1 MAKDVLIIAFKE
13 RSILTQ
19 HNPKTLLISASDFNN
34 DSRLQRLYGH
44 AKKLSGSL
52 VTIAYGKSTSD
63 KNILLSPIP
72 VRSLFAR
79 LFDVSKMLVSR
90 ILSDNQ
96 LIRLLAK
103 RHITK
108 ELCENSIRSNKD
120 HQFDFVIVKHWTS
133 LPIAMLMHG
142 NPKIWLDINEVF
154 EAEHDNSKLWQLIY
168 KPVIIRLLKLAE
180 RQIVLRSATS
190 LDQIKYMGD
199 DTVLHLPNTK
209 KPFEKD
215 EIEQKPCERIK
226 LLYHGLIAPN
236 RSLETAIKALHQC
249 GRSDLELTIRGSGKL
264 KYIEKLKALAER
276 LELSAQVHFEP
287 NIENSK
293 LIETASHYDIG
304 LCLFDNQSQQ
314 LMLAEPNKI
323 YEYMAAGLG
332 IIASETPTMKRMIE
346 AEKIGELT
354 TISNDQV
361 NTLTQIFQNLSY
373 EKASTWQKKSHIQAS
388 KTWQDNYD
396 WNKLDLFLKQIQQD
410 RLRTYFVN
418 KR

>member
-1 MAKDVLIIAFKE
+1 MAKDVLIIPFKE
-13 RSILTQ
+13 RTILKQ

-34 DSRLQRLYGH
+34 DSRLQRLHGH
-44 AKKLSGSL
+44 AKELSGSL

-108 ELCENSIRSNKD
+108 ELCENSFKSDKD
-120 HQFDFVIVKHWTS
+120 YPFDFVIVKHWTS
-133 LPIAMLMHG
+133 LPIAMLMQG

-190 LDQIKYMGD
+190 LEQIKYMND
-199 DTVLHLPNTK
+199 DAILHLPNTK
-209 KPFEKD
+209 KPLEKA
-215 EIEQKPCERIK
+215 EVKQKSSEKIK

-236 RSLETAIKALHQC
+236 RSLETAIKALYHSE
-249 GRSDLELTIRGSGKL
+249 RPDLELTIRGSGKP
-264 KYIEKLKALAER
+264 KYIAKLKALAER
-276 LELSAQVHFEP
+276 LQLSSHVHFKP
-287 NIENSK
+287 SIENSK

-354 TISNDQV
+354 IISNDQV
-361 NTLTQIFQNLSY
+361 NALTQIFQNLSQ
-373 EKASTWQKKSHIQAS
+373 EKVKTWQRKSHIQAS

-396 WNKLDLFLKQIQQD
+396 WNKLDLSLKQIQQD
-410 RLRTYFVN
+410 SAYFVN